1 MQSELTHYGI
11 KGMRWGVRRYQ
22 NSDGSL
28 SEAGKK
34 RVSKKYKRETDRAR
48 ADVLRKDTKR
58 QVDAYNKAADRM
70 NKGGVDRFNKQQEKK
85 YGKDFANREGYFED
99 YQKHFDEVFA
109 SIYNKSLYKA
119 YQENKHFQR
128 SRKLVEQYGMVKWNE
143 LARSDTMDLD
153 ELKRLAE
160 RS

>member
-1 MQSELTHYGI
+1 MSNTLTHYGI

-28 SEAGKK
+28 TEAGKK
-34 RVSKKYKRETDRAR
+34 RVSKEYKRETNKAR
-48 ADVLRKDTKR
+48 ADVLRKATER
-58 QVDAYNKAADRM
+58 QIDAYNKAADRM
-70 NKGGVDRFNKQQEKK
+70 NKGGIDQFNQQQEKK
-85 YGKDFANREGYFED
+85 YGKDFANRDDYFED
-99 YQKHFDEVFA
+99 YQKYFDEVFV
-109 SIYNKSLYKA
+109 SIYNKSLYEA

-128 SRKLVEQYGMVKWNE
+128 SRELVEQYGMVKWNE
-143 LARSDTMDLD
+143 LARSNTMDLD